1 MKGCYGMDET
11 NIIGLLDEEF
21 KNLMAKLSKIDI
33 TDDEKNKLVGRL
45 ETISKIRNERY
56 KTDFEKIDTE
66 EKREEEFRKN
76 QQKIKDDK
84 RDFWTKI
91 GLTVFEVGLPI
102 IVYSVWAYLGF
113 KFEENGT
120 IRSQISK
127 NINNR
132 MKATK

>member
-1 MKGCYGMDET
+1 MDET

>member
-1 MKGCYGMDET
+1 M
-11 NIIGLLDEEF
+11 
-21 KNLMAKLSKIDI
+21 
-33 TDDEKNKLVGRL
+33 V
-45 ETISKIRNERY
+45 
-56 KTDFEKIDTE
+56 DTE
-66 EKREEEFRKN
+66 EKRKEEFRKN

-84 RDFWTKI
+84 REFWTKI